1 MGANVSANLK
11 KIARDFDIRSMKKV
25 DQKKRANMINLGL
38 YARKRDVIKAA
49 KFGSMSMLAKL
60 VLGIKVDKSEQEQE
74 SDWSANLN
82 SKQIQYAALDAAIS
96 LRLYEKLASMPDL
109 TSRLTAEERLLG

>member
-1 MGANVSANLK
+1 
-11 KIARDFDIRSMKKV
+11 
-25 DQKKRANMINLGL
+25 
-38 YARKRDVIKAA
+38 
-49 KFGSMSMLAKL
+49 MLAKL
-60 VLGIKVDKSEQEQE
+60 VLGIKVDKSEQV
-74 SDWSANLN
+74 SDWSENLN

>member
-1 MGANVSANLK
+1 
-11 KIARDFDIRSMKKV
+11 
-25 DQKKRANMINLGL
+25 
-38 YARKRDVIKAA
+38 
-49 KFGSMSMLAKL
+49 MLAKL
-60 VLGIKVDKSEQEQE
+60 VLGIKVDKSEQE
-74 SDWSANLN
+74 SDWSENLN